1 MKGQFFPYKDTEVS
15 KTVPHVTRLIIIAC
29 TVIFLWSITD
39 FENIIASYGF
49 VPAQFAFATIFTS
62 MFLHGSFGHLF
73 GNMWY
78 LWIFGDN
85 VEDKLGKTKFAA
97 FYILSGI
104 FAAMVH
110 YLTDPASPVPTIGA
124 SGAISGILGAY
135 MVFFP
140 KSQVHTMGPYFMT
153 YTLPAPAMIGF
164 WFILQLL
171 FGGAALFGGQESG
184 VAFFAHVGGFVFGYA
199 AAKLYC
205 QIH

>member
-15 KTVPHVTRLIIIAC
+15 RSTPHVTRLIIVVCVAVFI
-29 TVIFLWSITD
+29 WSLQD
-39 FENIIASYGF
+39 FENIISSYGF
-49 VPAQFAFATIFTS
+49 IPVEFSIATILTS
-62 MFLHGSFGHLF
+62 MFLHGSFSHLL

-85 VEDKLGKTKFAA
+85 VEDRLGKTKFAA
-97 FYILSGI
+97 FYILSGV
-104 FAAMVH
+104 FAVVVH
-110 YLTDPASPVPTIGA
+110 YLTDTSSTIPTIGA
-124 SGAISGILGAY
+124 SGAISGVLGAY

-153 YTLPAPAMIGF
+153 YALPAPAMIGF

-171 FGGAALFGGQESG
+171 LGGAALFGGQESG

-199 AAKLYC
+199 AAKLYRKR
-205 QIH
+205 